1 MTKHDIKSEI
11 RPSEITALLDRVKK
25 NAHEKYLREMRI
37 GRMRGLEKV
46 TVSFD
51 FPVTAL
57 IGPNGGGKSTV
68 LGAAACAY
76 KETKPGIFFPKS
88 SIGDDFMS
96 EWNVEYVLVDRDRHT
111 NGQNGNWML
120 RRKIKFKAQRWV
132 RDNLL
137 SRELSYFGINRTV
150 AVGERPEF
158 KRLMKPYEHRESLD
172 PFPDEIAKQIESIL
186 GKSMENFRKTRISSG
201 KNVFYIGDNQGQSY
215 SEFHFGA
222 GESSIIRIVSAIENM
237 PENSLILIE
246 ELENGLHPVALR
258 RLVEYLITSAS
269 RKRNQVIFTTHS
281 DEALLPLPSEAIWAC
296 FDGQVQQGKL
306 SVKSLRMITGK
317 IEKKL
322 AIFVED
328 DFAKIIMESIL
339 QICFDSDL
347 DVIAQ
352 TEVHVLSGDGT
363 AVKIH
368 KNRQKDPAST
378 YKSICVLDGDSRQSE
393 EIDQGVIKLP
403 GHQPELTVFQDTESD
418 IQNRVGRL
426 TAYLQLEATKQQ
438 DVIRVVEEVSH
449 TCRDPHLYFSQIGEK
464 LGFVSTQIV
473 QSAFVKLWIQ
483 ANRGSQD
490 KEGNHV
496 EKFHTIVSQIKQSL
510 TAINSS

>member
-1 MTKHDIKSEI
+1 
-11 RPSEITALLDRVKK
+11 
-25 NAHEKYLREMRI
+25 
-37 GRMRGLEKV
+37 
-46 TVSFD
+46 
-51 FPVTAL
+51 
-57 IGPNGGGKSTV
+57 
-68 LGAAACAY
+68 
-76 KETKPGIFFPKS
+76 
-88 SIGDDFMS
+88 
-96 EWNVEYVLVDRDRHT
+96 
-111 NGQNGNWML
+111 
-120 RRKIKFKAQRWV
+120 
-132 RDNLL
+132 
-137 SRELSYFGINRTV
+137 
-150 AVGERPEF
+150 
-158 KRLMKPYEHRESLD
+158 
-172 PFPDEIAKQIESIL
+172 
-186 GKSMENFRKTRISSG
+186 MEDFRKTKISSG
-201 KNVFYIGDNQGQSY
+201 KNVFYIGNNLGQSY

-258 RLVEYLITSAS
+258 RLVEYLIASAS

-296 FDGQVQQGKL
+296 FDGQAQQGKL
-306 SVKSLRMITGK
+306 SVKSLRMISGK

-339 QICFDSDL
+339 QICFDSDS

-368 KNRQKDPAST
+368 KNRQNDPAST
-378 YKSICVLDGDSRQSE
+378 YKSICVLDGDSQQHE
-393 EIDQGVIKLP
+393 EIDQGIIKLP

-418 IQNRVGRL
+418 ITNRVGLL
-426 TAYLQLEATKQQ
+426 TAYLQLETTKQQ
-438 DVIRVVEEVSH
+438 DVAHVIEEVSH

-464 LGFVSTQIV
+464 LGFISTQIV

-483 ANRGSQD
+483 TNRGSKD
-490 KEGNHV
+490 EEG
-496 EKFHTIVSQIKQSL
+496 KFHPIISLTKQSL
-510 TAINSS
+510 AAINNG